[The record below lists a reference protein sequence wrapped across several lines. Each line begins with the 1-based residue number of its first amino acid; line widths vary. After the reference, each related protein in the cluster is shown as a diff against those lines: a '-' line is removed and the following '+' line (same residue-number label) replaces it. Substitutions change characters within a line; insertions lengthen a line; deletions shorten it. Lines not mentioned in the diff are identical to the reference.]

1 MIPMQ
6 ITYTEYQRAEQPIA
20 DFITHLLLVIKK
32 IASPFVL
39 EYRQWGLVP
48 NNTKVVGLPISYTK
62 FKIGV
67 GLHFGASPV
76 IVIGLSD
83 YLDSLNQIGFST
95 FSPGGSYN
103 AYADVYW
110 ITLGY

>member
-1 MIPMQ
+1 MMPNG
-6 ITYTEYQRAEQPIA
+6 
-20 DFITHLLLVIKK
+20 
-32 IASPFVL
+32 SPL
-39 EYRQWGLVP
+39 GYKQWGLVP

-103 AYADVYW
+103 VYAAVYW